1 MTCPWCGAHD
11 VEQIAPYG
19 TLLMTAQWFCNAC
32 GSPFERVRHR
42 GTPDER
48 PHGGDSAGGHGD
60 GRHGEG
66 ADADGRHGGDAHGGG
81 SRHDGSGPAAER
93 THGDGDA

>member
-1 MTCPWCGAHD
+1 MTCPWCGAGD

-42 GTPDER
+42 GEPARGER
-48 PHGGDSAGGHGD
+48 DSGAGHGGEHSDPGHGGHD
-60 GRHGEG
+60 G
-66 ADADGRHGGDAHGGG
+66 
-81 SRHDGSGPAAER
+81 
-93 THGDGDA
+93 